1 MEPDGLCV
9 RHRLQGR
16 LDGPDREAS
25 VGRRTTA
32 TVAALAGVVLAASG
46 CESGTNGT
54 ATPSTTIDTSAAT
67 AALWD
72 PCTQVSDQVLQK
84 IGVSPSTRESG
95 VSGVEEPGWK
105 HCNWSSA
112 DFALGVWS
120 TIHSVDDFRRK
131 EGNIEFT
138 DISVG
143 GRGGVQ
149 YRRAKD
155 KHDEDCDLVFPAS
168 RGSLSIT
175 IYNHASSKN
184 VIAPCTRAMTAA
196 ETLVPIFPR

>member
-1 MEPDGLCV
+1 M
-9 RHRLQGR
+9 
-16 LDGPDREAS
+16 
-25 VGRRTTA
+25 GRRTTA
-32 TVAALAGVVLAASG
+32 TVVALAGVVLVASG
-46 CESGTNGT
+46 CDAGTNGT
-54 ATPSTTIDTSAAT
+54 ATPSTTTDISAAT

-95 VSGVEEPGWK
+95 VAGVEEPGWK
-105 HCNWSSA
+105 HCTWSGA

-120 TIHSVDDFRRK
+120 TIHSVDDFKRK
-131 EGNIEFT
+131 EGNVGFT

-143 GRGGVQ
+143 GRSGVQ

-155 KHDEDCDLVFPAS
+155 KFDEDCDLVFPAS
-168 RGSLSIT
+168 DGALSIT

-196 ETLVPIFPR
+196 ETLAPIFPR

>member
-1 MEPDGLCV
+1 MG
-9 RHRLQGR
+9 Q
-16 LDGPDREAS
+16 
-25 VGRRTTA
+25 RTTA
-32 TVAALAGVVLAASG
+32 TVAAIAGVVLVASG

-54 ATPSTTIDTSAAT
+54 ATPSTTVDTSAAT

-72 PCTQVSDQVLQK
+72 PCTQVSDQLLEK

-95 VSGVEEPGWK
+95 VGGVEEPGWK

-120 TIHSVDDFRRK
+120 TIHSVEDFKKK

-143 GRGGVQ
+143 NRTGVQ
-149 YRRAKD
+149 YRRTKD
-155 KHDEDCDLVFPAS
+155 KFDEDCDLVFPSSHGA
-168 RGSLSIT
+168 LSIT

-184 VIAPCTRAMTAA
+184 VVAPCTRARTAA
-196 ETLVPIFPR
+196 ESLVPIFPR

>member
-1 MEPDGLCV
+1 M
-9 RHRLQGR
+9 
-16 LDGPDREAS
+16 
-25 VGRRTTA
+25 GRRTTA
-32 TVAALAGVVLAASG
+32 TVAALAGVVLVASG
-46 CESGTNGT
+46 CDSGTSGT
-54 ATPSTTIDTSAAT
+54 ATPNTTTDTSAAT

-95 VSGVEEPGWK
+95 VAGVEEPGWK

-120 TIHSVDDFRRK
+120 TVHSVDDFRRK
-131 EGNIEFT
+131 EGNIDFS

-143 GRGGVQ
+143 GRSGVQ
-149 YRRAKD
+149 YHRAKD
-155 KHDEDCDLVFPAS
+155 KFGEDCDLVFPAS
-168 RGSLSIT
+168 HGALSIT